1 MKFKANRNLFLIA
14 GIMVCL
20 LLFTSSLF
28 AKPKTLNRE
37 EIPEMY
43 KWDLSHIYPDWD
55 AWQADFDKLSQLID
69 DYASLK
75 GTLGNG
81 PKNLLRALQMQDEM
95 GKLSYKIYRYPA
107 LMLATDS
114 RVGEISAKVQQV
126 QNLFAKSAMNSAWF
140 SPEILQ
146 IPWSKMQGWLKNT
159 PELAPYAYEMED
171 LYRLQDHVLSEDKEQ
186 ILSYFSR
193 FNGTPVEAYSELT
206 TSDIQFPTI
215 TLSNGDQVTVTYGNY
230 GHVLATD
237 RNRADRV
244 HAFEEHYKTFA
255 TNGNTYAAMYNG
267 ILQRD
272 WATAQARNYQSCLDA
287 YLNSDNV
294 PTDIYTNL
302 IETAKNGTA
311 PVKKYW
317 ALRKKALELGD
328 YHFYDGGIPL
338 VDFDKTYAYDDVV
351 SWLSD
356 VFKPLG
362 KKYQDKINFILHD
375 HWVDTYENEGKT
387 SGAFSA
393 PVYGVHPYVLMNYTE
408 TLDNVFTLAH
418 ELGHVMHSLYS
429 QDNQPFSTS
438 NPTIFVAE
446 VASTLNEALLLD
458 YMLEHSKSPQ
468 EKIALLQ
475 QAIDNIIGTFY
486 TQTLFAE
493 FELRAHRL
501 AEQGQPITTD
511 VLKNLY
517 VGLLKEYYGD
527 AADIDELYNITW
539 ARISHFY
546 ESPFYVYKYATC
558 FASSAKI
565 YNDIKSGD
573 KKSRQEALDK
583 YMTLLKSGGNDYPME
598 QLRKAG
604 VDLSNRATMQAVVAQ
619 LDNLVNQLDNEMR
632 KL

>member
-1 MKFKANRNLFLIA
+1 MKFKANRNLLLIA
-14 GIMVCL
+14 GVLVCL
-20 LLFTSSLF
+20 LLFTSSLL
-28 AKPKTLNRE
+28 AKPNTLNRE

-81 PKNLLRALQMQDEM
+81 PENLLKAMQMQDEM

-159 PELAPYAYEMED
+159 PELAPYAYDMEN
-171 LYRLQDHVLSEDKEQ
+171 LYRLQNHVLSEDKEQ

-215 TLSNGDQVTVTYGNY
+215 TLSNGDQVTMTYGNY
-230 GHVLATD
+230 GHVLATN

-244 HAFEEHYKTFA
+244 HAFEGHYKTFA

-317 ALRKKALELGD
+317 ALRKKALNLGD

-338 VDFDKTYAYDDVV
+338 VDFKKTYAYDDVV
-351 SWLSD
+351 NWLSD

-375 HWVDTYENEGKT
+375 HWIDTYENEGKT

-493 FELRAHRL
+493 FELRAHQL

-573 KKSRQEALDK
+573 QKTRQKALDK

-604 VDLSNRATMQAVVAQ
+604 VDLSNPETMQAVVTQ
-619 LDNLVNQLDNEMR
+619 LGNLVNQLDNEMQ